1 MNINNSDLKA
11 AFLFAAEQE
20 FSDIPA
26 EQCINHAFSPKFI
39 AWGNKLVTYRFP
51 TRRITPVKRVIRAI
65 LIAAIIM
72 ALLVGTVMAFPAVR
86 EAVKKFFVR
95 RDGNMQYIEFY
106 VNGTKPTEPNSAAV
120 TTNGS
125 IPGVSDEFTLDV
137 EVKYPTEST
146 DTQTGSPIPI
156 EYRFPTYFPEG
167 LVVESEVVS
176 PMIVSTVMNGPNNLH
191 CTFQQIAQPNGADI
205 NASIALSSDYIHSER
220 EICGI
225 QVDYFTSEPTI
236 TIIWTDEY
244 YLYQL
249 IVNADMPMEEI
260 EKIISSIEPRDD
272 LNNP

>member
-1 MNINNSDLKA
+1 MKINNSDLKA

-26 EQCINHAFSPKFI
+26 EQSLNHAFSPKFV

-51 TRRITPVKRVIRAI
+51 IRRITSVKRVIRAI

-95 RDGNMQYIEFY
+95 RDGDMQYIEFY
-106 VNGTKPTEPNSAAV
+106 VNQTSSTEGEV
-120 TTNGS
+120 TDATTSHPLGDDDS
-125 IPGVSDEFTLDV
+125 IEGEATDATSSNQPG
-137 EVKYPTEST
+137 P
-146 DTQTGSPIPI
+146 PIPI
-156 EYRFPTYFPEG
+156 EYRFPTYLPDG
-167 LVVESEVVS
+167 LRVESEVVD
-176 PMIVSTVMNGPNNLH
+176 PFTISTVMSSSSGLR
-191 CTFQQIAQPNGADI
+191 CDYCQRLLPNGDNI
-205 NASIALSSDYIHSER
+205 NAFIGLSGNYIHSEKT
-220 EICGI
+220 ICGI
-225 QVDYFTSEPTI
+225 PIDFFSGDAANTL
-236 TIIWTDEY
+236 IWTDEY
-244 YLYQL
+244 YLYRI